1 MTVAL
6 TTGVVITP
14 ADGEAAHLLNQE
26 IQEHLI
32 AGERS
37 FLRAGR
43 KLCQM
48 QDTGLYLALEGRFET
63 FEDYAKSERVKMAE
77 GSVYRLMRAARR
89 CARLEQRARE
99 EPGILQSV
107 AEDAGISVSVGTVT
121 LLAERA
127 VLDMGLAKAEIALRH
142 VLDEPDVD
150 KARELVDKARE
161 LTEVH
166 LVQEVARYRRG
177 GADDPVA
184 DYLIGVKRQGM
195 AMFGEMVKLRGADLE
210 RHLGQIN
217 MLLVQTRGWLTE
229 YATEGSHRGQGDR
242 PTDDRRLGAGDPE
255 PS

>member
-14 ADGEAAHLLNQE
+14 ADGVEAHRLHTE
-26 IQEHLI
+26 IQEQLI

-43 KLCQM
+43 LFCQM
-48 QDTGLYLALEGRFET
+48 QDRGLYLALDASFET

-99 EPGILQSV
+99 QPEILQSV
-107 AEDAGISVSVGTVT
+107 ADSAGISVSVGTVT

-127 VLDMGLAKAEIALRH
+127 VLDMGIANAEHVLRH
-142 VLDEPDVD
+142 VLDEPDVT

-184 DYLIGVKRQGM
+184 DYLIAVKRRGM
-195 AMFGEMVKLRGADLE
+195 AMFGEMVKLRGTELNAQLL
-210 RHLGQIN
+210 RIT
-217 MLLVQTRGWLTE
+217 MLARETQRWLDDYE
-229 YATEGSHRGQGDR
+229 TEGSHSGHGDA
-242 PTDDRRLGAGDPE
+242 PGDDRRMGDGDSE
-255 PS
+255 SG